1 VIGTSVSHYRIEER
15 IGGGGMGVVYRADDT
30 RLHRTVALKFLP
42 PELTRDEVAKKRF
55 LREAQA
61 ASAIDHPN
69 ICTVYEIDETDD
81 GQLFI
86 SMAFYDGES
95 LKQRLASGPLTI
107 RQTLEIAYGLAQGLE
122 CAHRH
127 KIIHRDVKPA
137 NVMVTKDG
145 FVKIVDFGLAKL
157 AGRSKMTRS
166 GSTLGTVAYM
176 APEQAQGNEVDHRA
190 DLWSVG
196 VVMYEMLTGTLPFRG
211 DIDQAMVYSIINEDP
226 IPLSQR
232 RDDVP
237 EGLVAI
243 VERCLQKNSDER
255 YASGAEMMADLGK
268 LAHELGWDSAVATI
282 RVSRSLLR
290 RRRVRVAVIAAV
302 VVGLAVAGWRYYQRP
317 ASVYTTDLRL
327 AVVPVKERVGSD
339 AEDAFYDGLM
349 QLVGETTHDLARR
362 HESAWVVP
370 FGNTRRGAIAGP
382 SETAGLFGVNR
393 VITGAMQ
400 RFRDGHRLTLS
411 LQDAESGRVI
421 RKQTVDFDMG
431 RPLGL
436 HAAVMAAC
444 AHLLRVPEA
453 GDAGDPDSPDALL
466 ATLQAAGLLQLRDES
481 ATSSAVEL
489 AERAVGA
496 DSSYAF
502 ARITAARAFAARK
515 GDGDL
520 DKARAHAWRATEIAE
535 DDHRPWHILGGVS
548 RAEEDRTQ
556 AVGYYQRAIALDPT
570 DIESYMDLASTMMEE
585 SRMDEAEAICAAAID
600 RAPDYYRPHGNLA
613 YLLHVQG
620 RMEEAALE
628 YGRALELAPRV
639 NWILNNL
646 GMIYYRNEEWDRASE
661 LFERAFAIEPYC
673 DLALNLGSLMAYQ
686 HRFDEA
692 ESYYEFG
699 AQYCD
704 STNYLVW
711 GNWASVAYWLP
722 ERREEAL
729 EMYHRAIRLAEAA
742 RTQHPDDR
750 EVLGHLIDYYGMTKQ
765 RERALELIEEAAPI
779 AATNS
784 KLMFYVGCAYE
795 NLGERENALRY
806 IGDALRYG
814 YPVKFVEAE
823 PTLNELRKDRRF
835 KQMIANADD
844 GSG

>member
-1 VIGTSVSHYRIEER
+1 
-15 IGGGGMGVVYRADDT
+15 MGVVYRAEDT
-30 RLHRTVALKFLP
+30 RLHRTVALKFLS

-69 ICTVYEIDETDD
+69 ICTVHEIDESDD

-86 SMAFYDGES
+86 SMAFYEGAS
-95 LKQRLASGPLTI
+95 LKQRMAGGPLTV
-107 RQTLEIAYGLAQGLE
+107 RQTLEIAHGLTQGLE
-122 CAHRH
+122 CAHSN

-137 NVMVTKDG
+137 NVMVTNDG

-157 AGRSKMTRS
+157 AGQSKVTRS

-176 APEQAQGNEVDHRA
+176 APEQAKGSDVDRRA

-196 VVMYEMLTGTLPFRG
+196 VVMYEMLTGMLPFRG
-211 DIDQAMVYSIINEDP
+211 DIDHAMVYSIINESP
-226 IPLSQR
+226 IPLAER

-237 EGLVAI
+237 DGLVAI
-243 VERCLQKNSDER
+243 VERCLQKNPDER
-255 YASGAEMMADLGK
+255 YTSGAELMADLGA
-268 LAHELGWDSAVATI
+268 LAHEMGWDSAVTTI
-282 RVSRSLLR
+282 RVSRSLLLR
-290 RRRVRVAVIAAV
+290 HRVRLAVLAVAVVAM
-302 VVGLAVAGWRYYQRP
+302 AVAGWWYFQRP
-317 ASVYTTDLRL
+317 PSVYTTDLRL
-327 AVVPVKERVGSD
+327 AVVPVKEHVGSD
-339 AEDAFYDGLM
+339 AEEAFYDGLM

-382 SETAGLFGVNR
+382 SETVGVFGVNR
-393 VITGAMQ
+393 VMAGDMQ
-400 RFRDGHRLTLS
+400 RFGDGHRLTLS
-411 LQDAESGRVI
+411 LQDAESGREI
-421 RKQTVDFDMG
+421 RRQTVDFDMG

-436 HAAVMAAC
+436 QAAVIAAC
-444 AHLLRVPEA
+444 ADLLRVSGAGEA
-453 GDAGDPDSPDALL
+453 GDTKSPDALL
-466 ATLQAAGLLQLRDES
+466 ATLQAVGFLQLRDES
-481 ATSSAVEL
+481 ATSAAVEL
-489 AERAVGA
+489 VEHAVDI
-496 DSSYAF
+496 DSNYAL

-520 DKARAHAWRATEIAE
+520 DKARVHARRATEIA
-535 DDHRPWHILGGVS
+535 DDDPRPWQVLGDIS
-548 RAEEDRTQ
+548 RADGDGTQ
-556 AVGYYQRAIALDPT
+556 AVGFYERAIALDAS
-570 DIESYMDLASTMMEE
+570 DIESYVDLAGTMMEE
-585 SRMDEAEAICAAAID
+585 SRMDEAESICAAAID
-600 RAPDYYRPHGNLA
+600 QAPDYYRTHANFG
-613 YLLHVQG
+613 YLLQVQG
-620 RMEEAALE
+620 RTEEAALE

-639 NWILNNL
+639 NWIINNL

-661 LFERAFAIEPYC
+661 MFERAFAIKPYC

-686 HRFDEA
+686 HRFEEA
-692 ESYYEFG
+692 ENYYEFG

-711 GNWASVAYWLP
+711 GNWASVAFWLP

-729 EMYHRAIRLAEAA
+729 EMYGRAIRLAEAA
-742 RTQHPDDR
+742 RTQRPDDR

-765 RERALELIEEAAPI
+765 RELALELIEEAAPI

-806 IGDALRYG
+806 IGDALRHG

-823 PTLNELRKDRRF
+823 PTLNDLREDLLF
-835 KQMIANADD
+835 KQMIAD
-844 GSG
+844 GEDGGG